1 MHAVNYASHLHNLQ
15 TWLCTGSPQKS
26 KEKVCIPQ
34 QVGKWLLAFAG
45 MKLTANRYTVLHQKS
60 PCNCFSH

>member
-1 MHAVNYASHLHNLQ
+1 MHAVNYASRLHN
-15 TWLCTGSPQKS
+15 SPQKS